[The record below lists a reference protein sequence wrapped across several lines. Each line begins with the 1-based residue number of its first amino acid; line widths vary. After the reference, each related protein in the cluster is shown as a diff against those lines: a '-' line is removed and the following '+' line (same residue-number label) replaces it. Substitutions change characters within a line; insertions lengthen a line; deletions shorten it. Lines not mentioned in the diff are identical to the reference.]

1 MPGVPAPGG
10 HRLTTRTATQTVKML
25 SDTIEYKSFHE
36 SPRRLGE
43 LEEQKH
49 TLLSVRCEDGQCIAN
64 FPNGEFIFPEEMR
77 DGLREL
83 VGRDIAILR
92 LGGQYHIREVVAG
105 A

>member
-1 MPGVPAPGG
+1 M
-10 HRLTTRTATQTVKML
+10 HYDCI
-25 SDTIEYKSFHE
+25 SYKSFYE

-43 LEEQKH
+43 LDELRH
-49 TLLSVRCEDGQCIAN
+49 VLLGVRCEDGQCIAN

-83 VGRDIAILR
+83 VGREIAILR
-92 LGGQYHIREVVAG
+92 LGGRYYLREVVAG

>member
-1 MPGVPAPGG
+1 M
-10 HRLTTRTATQTVKML
+10 K
-25 SDTIEYKSFHE
+25 
-36 SPRRLGE
+36 E
-43 LEEQKH
+43 LEELCH
-49 TLLSVRCEDGQCIAN
+49 TLLSVRCEDGQCIAK

>member
-43 LEEQKH
+43 LEELRYV
-49 TLLSVRCEDGQCIAN
+49 LLGVRCEDGQCIAN

-83 VGRDIAILR
+83 VGREIACLR
-92 LGGQYHIREVVAG
+92 LDGKIYIRVVDSD
-105 A
+105 